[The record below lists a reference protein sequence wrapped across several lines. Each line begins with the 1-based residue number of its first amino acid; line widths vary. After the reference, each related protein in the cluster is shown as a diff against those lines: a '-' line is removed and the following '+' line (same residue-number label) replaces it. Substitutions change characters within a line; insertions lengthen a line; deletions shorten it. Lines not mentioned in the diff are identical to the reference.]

1 MKLTIF
7 GANLRDQSKGQFVVH
22 ATGCAHCARLARE
35 HKSTGEYISQEAV
48 VRDIYADQM
57 NEGLELADAWGD
69 VHFCPC
75 TDALPTSSPVAFLD
89 GRPM

>member
-35 HKSTGEYISQEAV
+35 QKSTGEYDSAEAV
-48 VRDIYADQM
+48 ARDVYADQM
-57 NEGLELADAWGD
+57 NEGLELADAMMD
-69 VHFCPC
+69 IHFCPC

-89 GRPM
+89 GGPL